1 MRVRPQMWGAERE
14 LIMHRCMP
22 AAQRAFS
29 PPQLPWSATW
39 RGLRRS
45 AQFQPL
51 PPQLPSFRK
60 TLISLPTRC
69 MQRVGE
75 FGIGLAVAT
84 FYGSALQISRGMLA
98 VEGALITA
106 GLSAAGIVG
115 LTHWI
120 NL

>member
-1 MRVRPQMWGAERE
+1 
-14 LIMHRCMP
+14 MHASGP
-22 AAQRAFS
+22 ARLQSS
-29 PPQLPWSATW
+29 PAPLECDLAWTEEVSAV
-39 RGLRRS
+39 
-45 AQFQPL
+45 QFQPL

-106 GLSAAGIVG
+106 GQSAAGIVG